1 MKFFADLHIHSKY
14 SRATSPQMDLEH
26 LDKAAQI
33 KGVDVLSCGDFTHP
47 AWFSELKNKLAP
59 AEPGLYQLKSISN
72 SEPAGEIFREYPQ
85 DDKNAHQ
92 GDRGVRFILTTEI
105 SCIYSKNGKVRKVHI
120 LIFAPD
126 LETVEKINIRLGQIG
141 NLKADGRPILGL
153 DAKELAKIVLNINPD
168 CLVVPAHC
176 WTPWFAVFG
185 SKSGFDSLEECFED
199 YTKYIYAVETGLSS
213 DPKMNW
219 RLSALDKVAFI
230 SCSDAHSAAKLAREA
245 CCFDTALSY
254 GGVVSAIKSKD
265 PKKFLFTIEFFP
277 EEGKYHFDG
286 HSDCKICF
294 SPQETK
300 KHKGVCPVCQRPL
313 IVGVLNRVE
322 QLADRPEG
330 FTPVNA
336 VPFKPLVPLQEILSE
351 MSGVGVN
358 SKQVAKQYEQIIKKF
373 GPELSILLDLP
384 VANLK
389 DQGFLDLAQALQ
401 AMRQGNITVEPGY
414 DGVYG
419 KVSVFAQKNK
429 KEKRALQQ
437 TLIC

>member
-33 KGVDVLSCGDFTHP
+33 KGIDVLSCGDFTHP
-47 AWFSELKNKLAP
+47 AWFNEIKNKL
-59 AEPGLYQLKSISN
+59 QLAQEGFFTLKGGS
-72 SEPAGEIFREYPQ
+72 GET
-85 DDKNAHQ
+85 K
-92 GDRGVRFILTTEI
+92 FILTTEI
-105 SCIYSKNGKVRKVHI
+105 SCIYSKNNKVRKVHI

-219 RLSALDKVAFI
+219 RLSALDKIALI
-230 SCSDAHSAAKLAREA
+230 SCSDAHSPAKLAREA